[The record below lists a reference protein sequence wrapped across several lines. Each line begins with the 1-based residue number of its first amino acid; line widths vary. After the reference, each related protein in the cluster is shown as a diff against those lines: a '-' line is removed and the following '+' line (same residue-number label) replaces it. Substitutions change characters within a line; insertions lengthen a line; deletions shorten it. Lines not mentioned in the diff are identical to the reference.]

1 MPRRSRVR
9 QKSLQRRRL
18 RKSRRLRKRGGVPGD
33 HDYLVSS
40 NVSDDTIKEVFA
52 EIFGVDE
59 EDVDDFATITLDGAR
74 KRVHLQNPP
83 PAAGD
88 VLNYN
93 MIMARLRR
101 VGIVWLLLT
110 DIPDGRT
117 VDDAANT
124 NSEFILQKMN

>member
-1 MPRRSRVR
+1 M
-9 QKSLQRRRL
+9 
-18 RKSRRLRKRGGVPGD
+18 RGGVPGD
-33 HDYLVSS
+33 YDYLASS
-40 NVSDDTIKEVFA
+40 NVNDEEIKEVFA
-52 EIFGVDE
+52 QIFGVDDYE
-59 EDVDDFATITLDGAR
+59 VDDFATITLEGNR

-93 MIMARLRR
+93 MIMAKMR
-101 VGIVWLLLT
+101 GFGNVWNILT

-124 NSEFILQKMN
+124 NRDFILQKMN

>member
-1 MPRRSRVR
+1 MSRVR
-9 QKSLQRRRL
+9 QKSRLQRR
-18 RKSRRLRKRGGVPGD
+18 RKSRRLRKRGGAVY
-33 HDYLVSS
+33 DYLVSS
-40 NVSDDTIKEVFA
+40 NVHNEEIKEVFA
-52 EIFGVDE
+52 EIFGV
-59 EDVDDFATITLDGAR
+59 EDYEVDDFATITLDGAR